1 MYVTR
6 LKICLRYHKSNILLL
21 QFCIR
26 VTFCRVTLRPCLSS
40 SNSPVTLWP
49 SLFHPNWPVCVPR
62 VIVPA
67 SGEHVQLSIFL
78 FLCPHVRDDKWVRG
92 ERIKSPKC
100 NAKTTKNPSARIS
113 FTHLWMPIARKRI
126 QLDVRIRFPPPPPQW
141 RRDNVNDR
149 MSKCSAPL
157 QLCHTSADYWEWVA
171 YDLLYLNNIWQPFPI
186 TE

>member
-6 LKICLRYHKSNILLL
+6 LKICLISYKSNILLL

-26 VTFCRVTLRPCLSS
+26 VTFFHVTLRPCLLS
-40 SNSPVTLWP
+40 SNSPVTLWS

-92 ERIKSPKC
+92 ERIKSPKW
-100 NAKTTKNPSARIS
+100 NAKTNKNPSTRIS
-113 FTHLWMPIARKRI
+113 FTHLWMAIARKRI
-126 QLDVRIRFPPPPPQW
+126 QLDVRIWSPPNGGEICERPHVQMFCTLTIMSYFCW
-141 RRDNVNDR
+141 LLR
-149 MSKCSAPL
+149 MNRNKQSSYA
-157 QLCHTSADYWEWVA
+157 
-171 YDLLYLNNIWQPFPI
+171 NI
-186 TE
+186 

>member
-1 MYVTR
+1 M
-6 LKICLRYHKSNILLL
+6 LLCGHACYPPIVQL
-21 QFCIR
+21 LFDHHCSIPTDLSVFLESLSQLLVNTYSCQ
-26 VTFCRVTLRPCLSS
+26 SS
-40 SNSPVTLWP
+40 SS
-49 SLFHPNWPVCVPR
+49 FAHM
-62 VIVPA
+62 
-67 SGEHVQLSIFL
+67 SGMISGWEEKES
-78 FLCPHVRDDKWVRG
+78 
-92 ERIKSPKC
+92 KSPKC
-100 NAKTTKNPSARIS
+100 NAKTTMNPSARIS

-126 QLDVRIRFPPPPPQW
+126 QLDVRIRFPPPQW

>member
-6 LKICLRYHKSNILLL
+6 LKICLISYKSNILLL

-26 VTFCRVTLRPCLSS
+26 VTFFHVTLRPCLLS
-40 SNSPVTLWP
+40 SNSPVTLWS

-92 ERIKSPKC
+92 ERIKSPKW
-100 NAKTTKNPSARIS
+100 NAKTNKNPSTRIS
-113 FTHLWMPIARKRI
+113 FTHLWMAIARKRI
-126 QLDVRIRFPPPPPQW
+126 QLDVRIQFPPPPQW
-141 RRDNVNDR
+141 RRDNVNYR

-157 QLCHTSADYWEWVA
+157 QLCHTSADYWEWIEINKAVM
-171 YDLLYLNNIWQPFPI
+171 L
-186 TE
+186 TSK